1 MDLNELKKLITDE
14 GGKIII
20 IENDRPVFVM
30 MSYEEYKG
38 KKRPVAQPAIAE
50 QKQEISQSATSQ
62 ELTLDD
68 LPL

>member
-1 MDLNELKKLITDE
+1 MDLNEIKQLLAEE
-14 GGKIII
+14 GGKIIVV
-20 IENDRPVFVM
+20 ENDKPVFVV

-38 KKRPVAQPAIAE
+38 RKAKVAQPAIGE
-50 QKQEISQSATSQ
+50 QKVETPQPSSSR

>member
-1 MDLNELKKLITDE
+1 MDLNEIKQLLAE
-14 GGKIII
+14 GGGKIVIV
-20 IENDRPVFVM
+20 ENDKPTFIM

-38 KKRPVAQPAIAE
+38 RKVKVAQPAITE
-50 QKQEISQSATSQ
+50 QKVETPQSSSPR